1 MSSVVQVMQIMFYG
15 VATLFM
21 ICFMIIGIWAFV
33 LYTKMFK
40 NNRIQNYLLQKIND
54 SISSLNDKNSY
65 NDFQNESNESFDNSS
80 SIVEESLFEQSK
92 SDDMSHSD
100 SLYKIK

>member
-40 NNRIQNYLLQKIND
+40 NNRIQNYLLQ
-54 SISSLNDKNSY
+54 NSY
-65 NDFQNESNESFDNSS
+65 NDFQDESFDNSS
-80 SIVEESLFEQSK
+80 SVIKESLFEQSK
-92 SDDMSHSD
+92 SDDMNHSD

>member
-33 LYTKMFK
+33 LDTKMFK
-40 NNRIQNYLLQKIND
+40 NDRIQNYILQKIND
-54 SISSLNDKNSY
+54 SISSLNNKNSY
-65 NDFQNESNESFDNSS
+65 NDFLDESFDNSS
-80 SIVEESLFEQSK
+80 SVIEESLFEQSK
-92 SDDMSHSD
+92 NDDMSHSD

>member
-21 ICFMIIGIWAFV
+21 ICFTLIGIWASV
-33 LYTKMFK
+33 LYTTPSK

-65 NDFQNESNESFDNSS
+65 NDFLDESFDNSS
-80 SIVEESLFEQSK
+80 SVIEESLFEQSK
-92 SDDMSHSD
+92 NDDMSHSD

>member
-40 NNRIQNYLLQKIND
+40 NDRIQKIND
-54 SISSLNDKNSY
+54 SISSLNNKNSY
-65 NDFQNESNESFDNSS
+65 NDFLDESFDNSS
-80 SIVEESLFEQSK
+80 SVIEESLFEQSK
-92 SDDMSHSD
+92 NDDMSHSD

>member
-21 ICFMIIGIWAFV
+21 ICFMILGIWAFV
-33 LYTKMFK
+33 LYTKMLK

-54 SISSLNDKNSY
+54 SISSLNNKNNY
-65 NDFQNESNESFDNSS
+65 NDLLD
-80 SIVEESLFEQSK
+80 ESLFDQSE
-92 SDDMSHSD
+92 SDDMNPSD

>member
-65 NDFQNESNESFDNSS
+65 NDFQDESFDNSS
-80 SIVEESLFEQSK
+80 SVIEESLFEQSK
-92 SDDMSHSD
+92 NDDMSHSD
-100 SLYKIK
+100 SLYKVK

>member
-1 MSSVVQVMQIMFYG
+1 
-15 VATLFM
+15 
-21 ICFMIIGIWAFV
+21 
-33 LYTKMFK
+33 MFK

-65 NDFQNESNESFDNSS
+65 NDFLDESFDNSS
-80 SIVEESLFEQSK
+80 SVIEESLFEQSK
-92 SDDMSHSD
+92 NDDMSHSD

>member
-1 MSSVVQVMQIMFYG
+1 MSSVVQIMQIMFYG

-40 NNRIQNYLLQKIND
+40 NDRIQNYLLQKIND
-54 SISSLNDKNSY
+54 SISSLNNKNSY
-65 NDFQNESNESFDNSS
+65 NDFLDESFDNSS
-80 SIVEESLFEQSK
+80 SVIEESLFEQSK
-92 SDDMSHSD
+92 SDDMNHSD

>member
-33 LYTKMFK
+33 LYTKM
-40 NNRIQNYLLQKIND
+40 I
-54 SISSLNDKNSY
+54 
-65 NDFQNESNESFDNSS
+65 E
-80 SIVEESLFEQSK
+80 
-92 SDDMSHSD
+92 
-100 SLYKIK
+100 YKTIFYKR